1 MPADLNVEDLVI
13 FLSGPMRGYHA
24 LNHDAFHEYAE
35 WLRDYGFQVISP
47 ADHDHEIGIH
57 PEDEDFDIN
66 SDTFGAETIS
76 TLMAWCLTKVLRQ
89 ATMVALMGGWEQSK
103 GALAEIAVAKSVGI
117 PVFEIDRP
125 GERLLL
131 LSAPVTVK
139 LNDTPSPVAM
149 ILMPRD
155 TTQQTGASK

>member
-1 MPADLNVEDLVI
+1 MTADLNVEDMVI
-13 FLSGPMRGYHA
+13 FLSGPMRGYPS
-24 LNHDAFHEYAE
+24 LNHHAFHEYAE
-35 WLRDYGFQVISP
+35 WLRSYGFTVISP

-57 PEDEDFDIN
+57 PEREDFDIN
-66 SDTFGAETIS
+66 ADTFGTETIS
-76 TLMAWCLTKVLRQ
+76 TLMAWCLTKVLRE

-103 GALAEIAVAKSVGI
+103 GAMAEIAAAKAVGI

-131 LSAPVTVK
+131 LPTPVTVK

-149 ILMPRD
+149 LLMSRD
-155 TTQQTGASK
+155 GA

>member
-1 MPADLNVEDLVI
+1 MTADLNVEDLVI
-13 FLSGPMRGYHA
+13 FLSGPMREYPA
-24 LNHDAFHEYAE
+24 LNHYAFHEYAE
-35 WLRDYGFQVISP
+35 WLRSYGFTVISP

-57 PEDEDFDIN
+57 PEDEDFDVLA
-66 SDTFGAETIS
+66 DTFGAETIS
-76 TLMAWCLTKVLRQ
+76 TLMAWCLTKVLRE

-103 GALAEIAVAKSVGI
+103 GALAEIAAAKSVGI

-131 LSAPVTVK
+131 LSAPITVK

-155 TTQQTGASK
+155 GA

>member
-1 MPADLNVEDLVI
+1 MPADLNVEDVRI
-13 FLSGPMRGYHA
+13 FLSGPMRGYPA
-24 LNHDAFHEYAE
+24 LNHAAFHGYAE
-35 WLRDYGFQVISP
+35 WLRSYGFQVISP

-57 PEDEDFDIN
+57 PEDEGFDAN
-66 SDTFGAETIS
+66 GDVFGTETTS
-76 TLMAWCLTKVLRQ
+76 TLMAWCLTKVLRE
-89 ATMVALMGGWEQSK
+89 ATMVALLPGWEHSK

-155 TTQQTGASK
+155 DA